1 MKFKIDE
8 NLPIDVSLIL
18 KDFGYDSIT
27 IIDQNLSGAED
38 QKIAQVCERENR
50 ILITLDI
57 HFSDIRR
64 YPPSQFPGIII
75 LRLTRQDKYQILQM
89 MRKIIKLLDKEK
101 IDRKLW
107 IVSENKIRIRS

>member
-75 LRLTRQDKYQILQM
+75 LRLIRQDKYQILQM
-89 MRKIIKLLDKEK
+89 MRKIIKLLNKEK

>member
-1 MKFKIDE
+1 MEFKIDE
-8 NLPIDVSLIL
+8 NLPIDVSLL
-18 KDFGYDSIT
+18 LQEFGYNSIT
-27 IIDQNLSGAED
+27 VIDQNLSGAED
-38 QKIAQVCERENR
+38 KEIAQVCQKENR

-75 LRLTRQDKYQILQM
+75 LRLIRLDKYQILQL
-89 MRKIIKLLDKEK
+89 MRKIINALDKEK
-101 IDRKLW
+101 VDRKLW